1 MSTTTTT
8 RPEKAGNLLAL
19 LALPAQNHH
28 QKAINDSSASNDS
41 KISGISK
48 GAGVNRTNFIL
59 TLTDAGKPHDAPTFI
74 RLRRLLKLALRGFAF
89 RCVDIRQAPDDKP
102 LVSLSTQSPPPTG
115 CQCDRRDNE
124 QLEPLP
130 SHNPPIANAGCVGA
144 NYTHEVA
151 ADASTEGCDNE
162 RGKLAMAGGRGGK
175 ILRIPE
181 CRPIVKA

>member
-1 MSTTTTT
+1 MSTTTT

-48 GAGVNRTNFIL
+48 GAGVNRTTFIL
-59 TLTDAGKPHDAPTFI
+59 TLTDAGKPNDAPTFI

-89 RCVDIRQAPDDKP
+89 RCTDIRQAPDGKP

-115 CQCDRRDNE
+115 CQCDRRDND
-124 QLEPLP
+124 QLEPLS
-130 SHNPPIANAGCVGA
+130 SHNPPLANATTTAVDYTHANAADVPTEVPAAGRRKLAVVGA
-144 NYTHEVA
+144 GGASEVK
-151 ADASTEGCDNE
+151 S
-162 RGKLAMAGGRGGK
+162 
-175 ILRIPE
+175 
-181 CRPIVKA
+181 CR